1 MHLRT
6 VIFVTGVLIGIVAGY
21 VSPFAS
27 EIALAVFT
35 LGVMQ
40 IAIYIF
46 ERKRKT
52 YGLALSLFISLFAIG
67 AALGI
72 ARVQFVQEK
81 IPYVCESSCTFDAN
95 IVSSPESK
103 DAYQTVVVDVLSERD
118 DVYVIQLRVPLYPK
132 YSIGET
138 VRVTGKANVPDVMYP
153 HNDEKSFDYATYLH
167 TKNIGSEMMFPK
179 MEVVDAD
186 AHTSRE
192 MLGRWKESLV
202 ANMDAHVAMPAST
215 LATGMLFG
223 DSSMS
228 KELTQTF
235 RVAGLSHIIVL
246 SGFNIALVIA
256 FTLFVFAFLPLVM
269 RIVLAS
275 FFVVAFVAMVGGEA
289 SVLRA
294 TAMAFIALL
303 AQLVGRAYVARQA
316 LMISLFAIVMFDPD
330 SLLHSVSLHLS
341 FLATAGIVY
350 LSEPI
355 KKIVEK
361 YLSRPSLLELVTTT
375 CAAYFATVPYV
386 MQTFGTVSVYALI
399 ANVAVLPL
407 VPLAML
413 LSFMTIVMSY
423 ISQPVTLLFGY
434 ADTVLINVILFIA
447 HAIERLPLAYLT
459 LSISLSS
466 MIVMYLII
474 LLLVFYFA
482 RKGNDETITTTPDGY
497 LTGVIKY

>member
-1 MHLRT
+1 M
-6 VIFVTGVLIGIVAGY
+6 
-21 VSPFAS
+21 S
-27 EIALAVFT
+27 
-35 LGVMQ
+35 
-40 IAIYIF
+40 
-46 ERKRKT
+46 
-52 YGLALSLFISLFAIG
+52 LSLFISLFAIG
-67 AALGI
+67 TTIGLV
-72 ARVQFVQEK
+72 RVQFVQEK
-81 IPYVCESSCTFDAN
+81 IPYVCESSCTFDAK
-95 IVSSPESK
+95 IISSPESK
-103 DAYQTVVVDVLSERD
+103 DAYQMVVVDVLGERD
-118 DVYVIQLRVPLYPK
+118 DVYAIQLRVPLYPK

-138 VRVTGKANVPDVMYP
+138 VRVTGKANVPDMMYP

-186 AHTSRE
+186 THTVRE

-202 ANMDAHVAMPAST
+202 ASMGAHVAMPASS

-256 FTLFVFAFLPLVM
+256 FTLFVFAFMPLVV

-275 FFVVAFVAMVGGEA
+275 LFVIAFVAMVGGEA

-316 LMISLFAIVMFDPD
+316 LMISLLAIVMFDPN
-330 SLLHSVSLHLS
+330 SLLYSASLHLS
-341 FLATAGIVY
+341 FLATAGIIY
-350 LSEPI
+350 LSESI

-361 YLSRPSLLELVTTT
+361 YLTRPSLVELVTTT

-386 MQTFGTVSVYALI
+386 MHTFGTVSVYALI
-399 ANVAVLPL
+399 ANVMALPL

-413 LSFMTIVMSY
+413 LSFVTIVMSY
-423 ISQPVTLLFGY
+423 ISEPVALLFGY

-459 LSISLSS
+459 LSISRTF
-466 MIVMYLII
+466 MIVFYVII
-474 LLLVFYFA
+474 AFVIFYFA
-482 RKGNDETITTTPDGY
+482 RKRNDETLTTTSDGY
-497 LTGVIKY
+497 LTDTIKY